1 MFKIQFETSN
11 SAFDDGNSGTEI
23 ERILHDVAA
32 KAQTIAFPG
41 GEYEGPIYDANGNAI
56 GNWSIKLAAEH

>member
-1 MFKIQFETSN
+1 MFKIEFETSN
-11 SAFDDGNSGTEI
+11 SAFEDVNAGAEI

-41 GEYEGPIYDANGNAI
+41 GEYEGRIYDANGNAI
-56 GNWSIKLAAEH
+56 GDWSIELTGED